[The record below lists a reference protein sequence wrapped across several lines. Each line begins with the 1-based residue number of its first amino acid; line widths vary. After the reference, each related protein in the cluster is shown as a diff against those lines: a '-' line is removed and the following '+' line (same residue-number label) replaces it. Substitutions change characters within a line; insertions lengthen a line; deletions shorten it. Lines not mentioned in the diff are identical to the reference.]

1 MSNLA
6 YLLSAYAVF
15 WVLTFALVFSIW
27 ARQRRLEREIAAL
40 ADRLSEE
47 ERDVHLRR
55 TER

>member
-6 YLLSAYAVF
+6 YLLFAYAIF

-40 ADRLSEE
+40 ADCLREE
-47 ERDVHLRR
+47 GRDVHLRR